1 LLEVRAKVGQ
11 RFIVAGQSYRG
22 GILVLVLTLVR

>member
-1 LLEVRAKVGQ
+1 MDDGQ